1 MNLDK
6 INHIAILRLSALGD
20 VCHAMFV
27 VCAIKQCYPNAK
39 ITWIT
44 GPLESHLVRHLSDVD
59 VHVYDKKTGIK
70 GMYELRKALSHLHF
84 DVLLHMQWSLRASC
98 LSRMISAK
106 QRIGFALSHSREKQ
120 HWFVNKLAP
129 EPQGPHV
136 LDALFSLAQAIG
148 VTKLPSRCDIQLERL
163 AEPLPER
170 FVAINPSASKAE
182 RNWTTQ
188 GYQGLIQYCLDQ
200 NIAVVLTGS
209 PAPSEVFF
217 ANEILKGVT
226 PSSELINLVGQTS
239 LSQMLSVIGA
249 AEVIVSPDTGPAH
262 MGTLVGTPVIG
273 LYAHSNPQR
282 TGPYQDLDKVVS
294 VYEVLAEKEYAK
306 PVSEL
311 PWAVRVHDDAA
322 MNNILLEDV
331 LKVVGS
337 VLK

>member
-27 VCAIKQCYPNAK
+27 VHAIKLRYPKAK

-44 GPLESHLVRHLSDVD
+44 GPLESNLVRHLSDVD
-59 VHVYDKKTGIK
+59 VQVYDKKTGVK
-70 GMYELRKALSHLHF
+70 GMYELGKALSHLHF
-84 DVLLHMQWSLRASC
+84 DVLLHMQWSLRASF

-148 VTKLPSRCDIQLERL
+148 VTNLPAHCDIHLETL
-163 AEPLPER
+163 TESLPER
-170 FVAINPSASKAE
+170 FVVINPSASKAE
-182 RNWTTQ
+182 RNWTVQ
-188 GYQGLIQYCLDQ
+188 GYQGLIKYCLDQ
-200 NIAVVLTGS
+200 NITVVLTGS

-217 ANEILKGVT
+217 ANEILKGIS
-226 PSSELINLVGQTS
+226 PSPKLINLVGQTS
-239 LSQMLSVIGA
+239 LSHMLSVIKA
-249 AEVIVSPDTGPAH
+249 AELIVSPDTGPAH

-273 LYAHSNPQR
+273 LYAHSNPKR

-294 VYEVLAEKEYAK
+294 AYDVLAVKEYAK
-306 PVSEL
+306 PVSQL
-311 PWAVRVHDDAA
+311 PWAARVHYADA
-322 MNNILLEDV
+322 MNNILLDDV
-331 LKVVGS
+331 LKVVES